1 MDEEYDVMLASSLA
15 EVIIKMIEDDCLYSG
30 MSLEDTDTRASIIA
44 GIKDAAVY
52 FESYNKLLH

>member
-1 MDEEYDVMLASSLA
+1 SLT

-30 MSLEDTDTRASIIA
+30 MSLEDADTRASIIA

-52 FESYNKLLH
+52 FENYNKLLH